1 VIYSSWPILLTRA
14 QHKEDKEPLLY
25 ISISSC
31 ILCEMR
37 MQKQNN
43 KQFSINGIQ
52 ENDVILQ
59 QVHEKGK
66 SCGQTNLTTLIVK
79 GWRMNQ

>member
-1 VIYSSWPILLTRA
+1 
-14 QHKEDKEPLLY
+14 
-25 ISISSC
+25 
-31 ILCEMR
+31 